1 MNDNRKL
8 ILKVLLFCL
17 AFTAIAGILAVMSSS
32 HSLGRVIGT
41 GFWATFCALL
51 MLAFASRSDKKLTQ
65 QAVTLG
71 MIIVIIEFAL
81 VLGLIWEVPEMLGL
95 GHRASESLGVTCLI
109 MVPWGTAGM
118 IFLSL
123 YASPFTRA
131 AGITGLCAIGI
142 SFVIALIA
150 SWSGDAYFHDERWWG
165 IAWSLAMSGIFA
177 ALSLVGV
184 GTPVLAWTG
193 SKPEPEQ
200 GSLRHWRWLGVFA
213 AAGSAIV
220 FVFLI
225 WSDQFHASDDGFFFI
240 VPIMSAIALLVPFLN
255 LVLLAP
261 LLPSQRWLGQLT
273 ASLGVATIAMLTAM
287 GIMQEENDMMLRF
300 IAAGGIATACACLA
314 LLVLVRLNIK
324 TTFGEAQ
331 TVDILIDLTCPR
343 CRRTQHLAPGPSQCS
358 DCGLKIELKI
368 EDPRCTQCGYLL
380 YRLEADNCPECGN
393 AIVTIP
399 AIKNELMPG

>member
-32 HSLGRVIGT
+32 NALGRVIGT

-51 MLAFASRSDKKLTQ
+51 MLAFASRSDKKTTQ
-65 QAVTLG
+65 GAVMLG
-71 MIIVIIEFAL
+71 MIIVIIEFLL
-81 VLGLIWEVPEMLGL
+81 VLGLIWEAPETLGL
-95 GHRASESLGVTCLI
+95 GHRAAEALGITCLI

-118 IFLSL
+118 IFLTL
-123 YASPFTRA
+123 HASPFTRI
-131 AGITGLCAIGI
+131 AGITGLGAIGA
-142 SFVIALIA
+142 SFVVAVIAT
-150 SWSGDAYFHDERWWG
+150 WSRVALAFHAFHHDERWWG
-165 IAWSLAMSGIFA
+165 IAWSLAICGILA
-177 ALSLVGV
+177 AVSLVGV
-184 GTPVLAWTG
+184 GTPVSAWTG
-193 SKPEPEQ
+193 GKPDPEQ
-200 GSLRHWRWLGVFA
+200 GSLRHWRWLGVIA
-213 AAGSAIV
+213 AAGTGALFI
-220 FVFLI
+220 FLV
-225 WSDQFHASDDGFFFI
+225 WTDQFHTVNGFSII
-240 VPIMSAIALLVPFLN
+240 VSILSAIALIVPFLN

-261 LLPSQRWLGQLT
+261 LLPNQRWLGQLT
-273 ASLGVATIAMLTAM
+273 VGLGVATIAMITVM
-287 GIMQEENDMMLRF
+287 GVMKEENDLMLRF

-331 TVDILIDLTCPR
+331 TVDIRIDLTCPR
-343 CRRTQHLAPGPSQCS
+343 CRRTQQLPPGPSQCG

-393 AIVTIP
+393 TI
-399 AIKNELMPG
+399 INEAKVLA